1 MITLVRRDQL
11 SASENQPTPDS
22 EWSVS
27 PVGKRKPAKRSQDQ
41 PTPDSEWSV
50 SPNQGFDSGKPT
62 WWTRRGLQ
70 MLALLLFLAGCTAAG
85 STIGWWVRDS
95 RSQTTAPITIHA
107 VVERPAVLTG
117 SPIGEIPSVVGLR
130 LEQAQQTLFNAG
142 VSPGMIVL
150 NEQPT
155 DQENALVVAQQP
167 SAGAAIPNRVTLTVS
182 V

>member
-1 MITLVRRDQL
+1 
-11 SASENQPTPDS
+11 
-22 EWSVS
+22 
-27 PVGKRKPAKRSQDQ
+27 
-41 PTPDSEWSV
+41 
-50 SPNQGFDSGKPT
+50 
-62 WWTRRGLQ
+62 
-70 MLALLLFLAGCTAAG
+70 MLALFLFLAGCTAAG

-117 SPIGEIPSVVGLR
+117 PPGSPIGEMPSVVGLR

-155 DQENALVVAQQP
+155 DQEKALVVAQQP
-167 SAGAAIPNRVTLTVS
+167 SAGAAILNRVTLTVS